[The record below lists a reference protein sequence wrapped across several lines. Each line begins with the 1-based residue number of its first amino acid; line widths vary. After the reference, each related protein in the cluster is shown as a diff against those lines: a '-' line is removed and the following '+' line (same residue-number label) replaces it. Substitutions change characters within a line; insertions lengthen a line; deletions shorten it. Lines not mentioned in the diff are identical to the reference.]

1 MVKIAVLNRQKIQ
14 DRIVCS
20 GQPLLVMIEH
30 MFMFRMVQKSEI
42 RVKTKALGLTP
53 SLSPCKLFFV
63 QGMSME
69 FISDKDIFVS
79 QQNFTLL
86 RLT

>member
-53 SLSPCKLFFV
+53 SLRQAFSWY
-63 QGMSME
+63 
-69 FISDKDIFVS
+69 
-79 QQNFTLL
+79 L
-86 RLT
+86 RWLGLRQA